1 MLSWRP
7 KSDMTKILGI
17 VNITPD
23 SFWSG
28 SRINNPD
35 ALVERVRQMIADGAD
50 AIDIGGCSTR
60 PGCTFASEEQE
71 MERLSWGLEVL
82 REEFPELLIS
92 VDTFRP
98 RIAERCVKEWN
109 VTCINDTLGGD
120 PDMYDTVART
130 GAVYLLTYAEQ
141 VVADVMK
148 EAENFFHDR
157 LEQLAKCGV
166 SVSDKVILDPGFGFG
181 KTLEQHYTML
191 ANMSDLKKFGLPILA
206 GLSRKSMAFKLLG
219 ITPEEALN
227 ATTVMNTIALERGA
241 DWLRVHDVLEAAEAV
256 KIVNAVKE
264 NK

>member
-35 ALVERVRQMIADGAD
+35 ALVERVRQMMADGAD

-141 VVADVMK
+141 VVADVRTRSYLIPDSGL
-148 EAENFFHDR
+148 ER
-157 LEQLAKCGV
+157 LWSSTTPCWP
-166 SVSDKVILDPGFGFG
+166 IC
-181 KTLEQHYTML
+181 
-191 ANMSDLKKFGLPILA
+191 PILKN
-206 GLSRKSMAFKLLG
+206 SVFRYWRDSPVSPWRSSFW
-219 ITPEEALN
+219 E
-227 ATTVMNTIALERGA
+227 
-241 DWLRVHDVLEAAEAV
+241 
-256 KIVNAVKE
+256 
-264 NK
+264 